1 MKKKMLS
8 LLLCLVLSTLTIS
21 GCNSGNTKGGGDT
34 GSQNAEESTTE
45 SEVAEDSKEEAK
57 PTEEVAEPEE
67 TVDKDLVILYTS
79 DVHCGVDEGF
89 GYAGLAAIKNSI
101 IAAGNNVLLVDDG
114 DSIQGKPIGTLSKG
128 DAIIDLMNKV
138 GYDLAIPGNHEFD
151 YGMEQFMSLTKKA
164 NFPYI
169 SCNFNKDG
177 SLVFEPYIIKEVGK
191 LKVGFVGITTPKTL
205 TSSTPKYF
213 QDDKGNYI
221 YGFMQDEKGEKLYG
235 AVQDAVDKCRAD
247 GAEYVIAVSHLG
259 SEAECEPYTYA
270 DVLSN
275 TKGINV
281 LFDGHSHDTDEVL
294 MKNKDGEDV
303 LRVACGTKLA
313 CVGWLRIAAED
324 GALSNG
330 LYTWNN
336 KVSAPELLGI
346 ENQMSQEVKAAK
358 EKLEA
363 ELNKVVAKTEVKL
376 TINDPEAVDNAGQ
389 PIRMI
394 RRAETNLGNLCADAY
409 LDQSGA
415 DIALI
420 NGGGIRAEIDK
431 GDITYGAILNVHP
444 FGNALTVIEA
454 TGQQILDAL
463 EWGARAL
470 PDEQGGFLHPAG
482 LTYEIDAEVKSSCKM
497 DENGGFTGVS
507 GKYRVKN
514 VMVDGKP
521 LDTKKTYTVASI
533 DYIILGGGDGYT
545 MFKGCNVLQNAVKLD
560 NQVLIDY
567 ISETLGGVIGADY
580 ENPYGQGRIVIHDA
594 E

>member
-45 SEVAEDSKEEAK
+45 SEVDEDSKEEAK